1 MRESKGNAEET
12 ARIEAAHTALMMRSL
27 TSRLRVR
34 GGSSDGLDDVE
45 TYYGGSCIG
54 NPRPSQA

>member
-34 GGSSDGLDDVE
+34 GAWWHGLGDVE
-45 TYYGGSCIG
+45 TCCGRSCIG
-54 NPRPSQA
+54 NPTP

>member
-1 MRESKGNAEET
+1 MRAYRVRMRESKGNAEET

-34 GGSSDGLDDVE
+34 GAWWLE
-45 TYYGGSCIG
+45 YW
-54 NPRPSQA
+54 A